1 VSDTA
6 AARRV
11 RIGVVGVGHLGK
23 HHARLLRGL
32 DCELVGVADPS
43 EEARAHAAS
52 AYGVPAHADPRELL
66 GKVDAVSVVVPTKL
80 HREVASLF
88 LENGVDV
95 LVEKPIARTAADGQ
109 ALVDLAKRN
118 GRVLQVGHVERFNPA
133 LRAIEAIAAS
143 ARYLESQRLAP
154 FSFRSTDI
162 GVVLDLMIHDLD
174 LVLALV
180 RSPIVSVEAFGGAV
194 FTPAEDM
201 ASAII
206 KFANGAVAHLTAN
219 RVALKPLR
227 RMRVFSKQG
236 YASLD
241 FQTSQGMVVKKAPGW
256 DFQQL
261 DVARLDRAQMGDL
274 WKFVFEGLLQ
284 VENFSLDAGNPLQ
297 DELAD
302 FLRCVRERAV
312 PLVSGEDG
320 VAAVAAAEQVLAAI
334 ARNRWDCA
342 RREDGSGVRVV
353 RGLDCARHPLGKL
366 RSAVSAHARGPK
378 S

>member
-1 VSDTA
+1 M
-6 AARRV
+6 
-11 RIGVVGVGHLGK
+11 GVVGVGHLGK
-23 HHARLLRGL
+23 HHARLLKGL
-32 DCELVGVADPS
+32 DCDLVAVADPN
-43 EEARAHAAS
+43 EAARAHAELTLGVK
-52 AYGVPAHADPRELL
+52 AYADHRELL

-80 HREVASLF
+80 HRDVASVF

-109 ALVDLAKRN
+109 ALVDLARTH

-133 LRAIEAIAAS
+133 LRGIATIAES
-143 ARYLESQRLAP
+143 ARYIESHRLAP

-180 RSPIVSVEAFGGAV
+180 RSEIVSVDAFGGAV

-219 RVALKPLR
+219 RVALKPMR
-227 RMRVFSKQG
+227 KMRVFSKQG

-241 FQTSQGMVVKKAPGW
+241 FQTGQGMLVKKAPGW
-256 DFQQL
+256 DFEKL
-261 DVARLDRAQMGDL
+261 DLEQLDRAQMGDL
-274 WKFVFEGLLQ
+274 WKFVFDGLLQ
-284 VENFSLDAGNPLQ
+284 VENFALDSGNPLQ
-297 DELAD
+297 EELVD
-302 FLRCVRERAV
+302 FLRCVRERAR

-320 VAAVAAAEQVLAAI
+320 VAAVAAAERVLAAI
-334 ARNRWDCA
+334 DKNRWQ
-342 RREDGSGVRVV
+342 
-353 RGLDCARHPLGKL
+353 
-366 RSAVSAHARGPK
+366 
-378 S
+378 